1 MEFIL
6 KPLFAGAFF
15 VLVICMLLVQKD
27 LCLIELNACSCLNY
41 CCFSVNMQSDLLQKI
56 DEKHVAVQFINV

>member
-1 MEFIL
+1 M
-6 KPLFAGAFF
+6 
-15 VLVICMLLVQKD
+15 LVICMLLVQKD

-41 CCFSVNMQSDLLQKI
+41 CYFSVNMQSDPLQKI